1 MILKGAITGTP
12 RSGTTIFS
20 AMLNQHPD
28 LYVPFQSPLVE
39 LLWRQY
45 ELYTDRNFS
54 IELSSVEVRQGM
66 SQFFRGTADAF
77 FRSCSAKTFALDKS
91 GHWSTLANRNM
102 FLDVFGED
110 LPLIYVR
117 RPFAEIEQSFRDALP
132 STMDAREVDQFI
144 SKARVFAQTT
154 ELSLTIR
161 SKSWL
166 VLEYEDWIR
175 EPENTLRD
183 VETFLDLAPH
193 RYDLSA
199 PSIDTSGASYVLNH
213 RNLHEVRPMI

>member
-66 SQFFRGTADAF
+66 SQFFRLLVPG
-77 FRSCSAKTFALDKS
+77 
-91 GHWSTLANRNM
+91 STLAIIVVL
-102 FLDVFGED
+102 FPTFHSG
-110 LPLIYVR
+110 
-117 RPFAEIEQSFRDALP
+117 
-132 STMDAREVDQFI
+132 
-144 SKARVFAQTT
+144 
-154 ELSLTIR
+154 IR
-161 SKSWL
+161 SL
-166 VLEYEDWIR
+166 
-175 EPENTLRD
+175 
-183 VETFLDLAPH
+183 
-193 RYDLSA
+193 
-199 PSIDTSGASYVLNH
+199 G
-213 RNLHEVRPMI
+213 